1 MWRGDSTVQAA
12 ERTAVKWS
20 SVLSRERSPRVAIE
34 EALES
39 IADNLEGEAPNL
51 VLIFAYSSQ
60 IDQYPL
66 MAEAVA
72 ESYPD
77 AALVGCSAAGVVG
90 GGHEIEHEPAL
101 ALAAAVLPRVQVE
114 VFHLLPNEMELLGDE
129 PRLWRRRFGLE
140 PAAEPYFV
148 LFPDPFTCD
157 VDVLIRALDDAYMAS
172 PKVGGLAS
180 GGSAPG
186 ETQLFAGQEIH
197 SAGAVG
203 LVLRGNIVMDTIVAQ
218 GCRPIGAPLFVTW
231 AENNILCQLEGRR
244 ATEVL
249 SELYDSLPADDQ
261 ELFRSSLHLGVV
273 MQEGEQE
280 YRHGDFLIRNVIG
293 MDPESGTLAVGDRLN
308 NGQVVQFHV
317 RDAKTSASDL
327 ETMLSRCK
335 QDLGE
340 VSPKGALLFSCLGR
354 GERLYGV
361 ADHDSNLIASSLGQV
376 PISGFFCN
384 GEIGPVGGRSFLHG
398 YTSSIAVFR
407 PRDDN

>member
-1 MWRGDSTVQAA
+1 
-12 ERTAVKWS
+12 
-20 SVLSRERSPRVAIE
+20 
-34 EALES
+34 
-39 IADNLEGEAPNL
+39 
-51 VLIFAYSSQ
+51 
-60 IDQYPL
+60 
-66 MAEAVA
+66 
-72 ESYPD
+72 
-77 AALVGCSAAGVVG
+77 
-90 GGHEIEHEPAL
+90 
-101 ALAAAVLPRVQVE
+101 
-114 VFHLLPNEMELLGDE
+114 
-129 PRLWRRRFGLE
+129 
-140 PAAEPYFV
+140 
-148 LFPDPFTCD
+148 
-157 VDVLIRALDDAYMAS
+157 
-172 PKVGGLAS
+172 
-180 GGSAPG
+180 
-186 ETQLFAGQEIH
+186 
-197 SAGAVG
+197 
-203 LVLRGNIVMDTIVAQ
+203 MDTIVAQ

-317 RDAKTSASDL
+317 RDAKTAASDL

-407 PRDDN
+407 SRDDN